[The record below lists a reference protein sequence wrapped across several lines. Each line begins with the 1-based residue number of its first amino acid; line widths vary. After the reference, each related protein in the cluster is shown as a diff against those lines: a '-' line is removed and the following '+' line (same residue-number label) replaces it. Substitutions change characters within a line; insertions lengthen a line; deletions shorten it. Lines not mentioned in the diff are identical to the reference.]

1 MSELPKLNFPA
12 IRLRARR
19 RGEQVEVWDDL
30 RGIYLVL
37 TPEEW
42 VRRHL
47 IAYLVSHCGVLPK
60 RIVQEYA
67 VPVNGQPQRAAVVVA
82 RAGAQPLVP
91 ADCTAPEI
99 RIDER
104 TLSQAVRY
112 NSVLGAQFV
121 ILTNGRRH
129 YCCEYRDGRY
139 VQLAGFPD
147 FAAL

>member
-1 MSELPKLNFPA
+1 MPCRSTDSRSAPTSLWSATACK
-12 IRLRARR
+12 
-19 RGEQVEVWDDL
+19 
-30 RGIYLVL
+30 
-37 TPEEW
+37 
-42 VRRHL
+42 
-47 IAYLVSHCGVLPK
+47 
-60 RIVQEYA
+60 
-67 VPVNGQPQRAAVVVA
+67 
-82 RAGAQPLVP
+82 
-91 ADCTAPEI
+91 APEI

>member
-1 MSELPKLNFPA
+1 MSEFPKLNFPA

-19 RGEQVEVWDDL
+19 RGGQVEVWDDL

-42 VRRHL
+42 VRRH
-47 IAYLVSHCGVLPK
+47 HCGVLPK

-67 VPVNGQPQRAAVVVA
+67 VPVNGQPQRADVVVVGDSA
-82 RAGAQPLVP
+82 EPLVL
-91 ADCTAPEI
+91 AECKAPEI

-104 TLSQAVRY
+104 TLLQAVRY
-112 NSVLGAQFV
+112 NSVLGARFV
-121 ILTNGRRH
+121 ILTNGRKH
-129 YCCEYRDGRY
+129 YCCEYRGGRY

>member
-1 MSELPKLNFPA
+1 MPA
-12 IRLRARR
+12 VAVSRSKC
-19 RGEQVEVWDDL
+19 GTTC

-67 VPVNGQPQRAAVVVA
+67 VPVNGQPQRATSLWSATA
-82 RAGAQPLVP
+82 PNPLVL
-91 ADCTAPEI
+91 AECKAPEI

-112 NSVLGAQFV
+112 NSVLGARFV